1 MADMKHSME
10 EARRIQQA
18 FEQRFGSKDGL
29 LGVGIGLNPERNDL
43 ALNVS
48 VSERTQ
54 ARGLPKTFDGLDV
67 VVDVVGV
74 IRAF

>member
-1 MADMKHSME
+1 MAEMKHSME
-10 EARRIQQA
+10 EALKIQQA
-18 FEQRFGSKDGL
+18 FERQFGSKDGL

-43 ALNVS
+43 ALSVS

-54 ARGLPKTFDGLDV
+54 VEDLPKSFNGLDI

-74 IRAF
+74 IRA

>member
-1 MADMKHSME
+1 MAEMKHSME
-10 EARRIQQA
+10 EARKIQQA

-29 LGVGIGLNPERNDL
+29 LGVGIGLDPDRNDL

-48 VSERTQ
+48 VSERAQ
-54 ARGLPKTFDGLDV
+54 ARNLPKTFDGLAV

-74 IRAF
+74 IRAY